1 MMNILSAC
9 AVVQQARN
17 EALLVA
23 TMGAMGAMDKL
34 GAAQPRVSSVPFMGG
49 APGLG
54 LGLALARPDQKVIV
68 VDGDASL
75 LMQLGNLV
83 TVAGNKPKNLY
94 HFVICNGTQFSGMS
108 NLPVPGNGEVD
119 FCAMA
124 RAAGYRDAQRF
135 DEEDKFAA
143 AIASILEGEGP
154 SFIALHVET
163 DPPKFSATTP
173 QQDWVDFHFERMHKE
188 ARALS
193 QWLAEHPVREAA

>member
-9 AVVQQARN
+9 GVIQRARN
-17 EALLVA
+17 NALLVA

-34 GAAQPRVSSVPFMGG
+34 GAEQPRVSSVPLMGG

-83 TVAGNKPKNLY
+83 TVAANKPANLY

-108 NLPVPGNGEVD
+108 NLPAPGDGNVD

-135 DEEDKFAA
+135 DQEDAFAA
-143 AIASILEGEGP
+143 AIDSILAGVGP
-154 SFIALHVET
+154 RFVALHVEP
-163 DPPKFSATTP
+163 DPPKFSAATP
-173 QQDWVDFHFERMHKE
+173 QQDWMDFHFKRMHQE
-188 ARALS
+188 ARAVS
-193 QWLAEHPVREAA
+193 GWLAQHPTEAA

>member
-9 AVVQQARN
+9 GVIHGARN
-17 EALLVA
+17 NALLVT

-34 GAAQPRVSSVPFMGG
+34 GAGQPRVSSVPFMGG
-49 APGLG
+49 APGMG

-83 TVAGNKPKNLY
+83 TVAANKPANLY

-108 NLPVPGNGEVD
+108 NLPVPGDGKVD

-124 RAAGYRDAQRF
+124 RAAGYHDAQRF
-135 DEEDKFAA
+135 DQQDTFAA
-143 AIASILEGEGP
+143 AIDGILAGTGP
-154 SFIALHVET
+154 RFIALHVEP
-163 DPPKFSATTP
+163 DPPRFSDATP
-173 QQDWVDFHFERMHKE
+173 QQDWMDFHFKRMHQE
-188 ARALS
+188 ARAIS
-193 QWLAEHPVREAA
+193 GWLAQHPQEAA

>member
-9 AVVQQARN
+9 RVIEHARN
-17 EALLVA
+17 NALLVA
-23 TMGAMGAMDKL
+23 TMGAMGAMDAL
-34 GAAQPRVSSVPFMGG
+34 GAAQPRVSSVPLMGG

-54 LGLALARPDQKVIV
+54 LGLALARPDHKVIV

-83 TVAGNKPKNLY
+83 TVAANRPANLY

-108 NLPVPGNGEVD
+108 NLPVPNVD

-124 RAAGYRDAQRF
+124 RAAGYRDAHRF
-135 DEEDKFAA
+135 DDEPAFAA
-143 AIASILEGEGP
+143 AITSILDAEGP
-154 SFIALHVET
+154 RFIALHVEP
-163 DPPKFSATTP
+163 DAPRFSAATP
-173 QQDWVDFHFERMHKE
+173 QQDWANLHFDRMRGE

-193 QWLAEHPVREAA
+193 AWLTQHPTEAA

>member
-9 AVVQQARN
+9 GVIQRSRN
-17 EALLVA
+17 NALLVT

-34 GAAQPRVSSVPFMGG
+34 GADQPRVNSVPLMGG

-83 TVAGNKPKNLY
+83 TVAANKPANLY

-108 NLPVPGNGEVD
+108 NLPVPGNGNVD

-124 RAAGYRDAQRF
+124 RAAGYRDATRF
-135 DEEDKFAA
+135 DQQDTFAA
-143 AIASILEGEGP
+143 AIHSILEGEGP
-154 SFIALHVET
+154 RFIALHVEP
-163 DPPKFSATTP
+163 DPPKFSAATP
-173 QQDWVDFHFERMHKE
+173 QEDWMDFHFKRMHQE
-188 ARALS
+188 ARAISGWLS
-193 QWLAEHPVREAA
+193 EHPMEAA

>member
-9 AVVQQARN
+9 RVIQDARKD
-17 EALLVA
+17 ALLVA
-23 TMGAMGAMDKL
+23 TMGAMGGMDAV
-34 GAAQPRVSSVPFMGG
+34 GAQQPRVSSVPLMGG

-54 LGLALARPDQKVIV
+54 LGLALARPDCKVVV

-83 TVAGNKPKNLY
+83 TVAANRPANLY

-108 NLPVPGNGEVD
+108 NLPVPGRERTD

-124 RAAGYRDAQRF
+124 RGAGYVDALEF
-135 DEEDKFAA
+135 DDENEFASQIPAILA
-143 AIASILEGEGP
+143 APGP
-154 SFIALHVET
+154 RFIALHVEP
-163 DPPKFSATTP
+163 DAPKFSAAAP
-173 QQDWVDFHFERMHKE
+173 QQDWKDFHFYRMRDE

-193 QWLAEHPVREAA
+193 AWLAAHPKATA

>member
-9 AVVQQARN
+9 GVIQRARN
-17 EALLVA
+17 NALLVA

-34 GAAQPRVSSVPFMGG
+34 GAEQPRVSSVPLMGG

-83 TVAGNKPKNLY
+83 TVASNKPANLY

-108 NLPVPGNGEVD
+108 NLPVPGDGNVD

-124 RAAGYRDAQRF
+124 SAAGYRDAQRF
-135 DEEDKFAA
+135 DQEDAFAA
-143 AIASILEGEGP
+143 AIDSILAGAGP
-154 SFIALHVET
+154 RFAALHVEP
-163 DPPKFSATTP
+163 DPPRFSAATP
-173 QQDWVDFHFERMHKE
+173 QQDWMDFHFKRMHQE
-188 ARALS
+188 ARAIS
-193 QWLAEHPVREAA
+193 GWLAQNRMEAP

>member
-9 AVVQQARN
+9 NVIQRARAN
-17 EALLVA
+17 SLLVA

-34 GAAQPRVSSVPFMGG
+34 GAEQPRVSSVPLMGG

-54 LGLALARPDQKVIV
+54 LGLALARPDQTVIV

-83 TVAGNKPKNLY
+83 TVAANKPANLY

-108 NLPVPGNGEVD
+108 NLPVPGNGNVD

-135 DEEDKFAA
+135 DDEATFAG
-143 AIASILEGEGP
+143 AIGSILAGP
-154 SFIALHVET
+154 GPRFIALHVEP
-163 DPPKFSATTP
+163 DPAKFSEATP
-173 QQDWVDFHFERMHKE
+173 QQDWMDFHFKRMHQE
-188 ARALS
+188 TRAMS
-193 QWLAEHPVREAA
+193 AWLAQHPAEVA

>member
-9 AVVQQARN
+9 GIIQRARN
-17 EALLVA
+17 NALLVT

-34 GAAQPRVSSVPFMGG
+34 GADQPRISSVPLMGG

-83 TVAGNKPKNLY
+83 TVAANKPANLY

-108 NLPVPGNGEVD
+108 NLPVPGGGNVD

-124 RAAGYRDAQRF
+124 RAAGYHDAQSF
-135 DEEDKFAA
+135 DQEDAFAA
-143 AIASILEGEGP
+143 AIQPLLEGAGP
-154 SFIALHVET
+154 RFVALQVEP
-163 DPPKFSATTP
+163 DPPNFSAVTP
-173 QQDWVDFHFERMHKE
+173 QQDWMDFHFKRMHQE
-188 ARALS
+188 ARAIS
-193 QWLAEHPVREAA
+193 GWLTQHPPEAV

>member
-1 MMNILSAC
+1 MMSILAAC
-9 AVVQQARN
+9 GVIQRARN
-17 EALLVA
+17 DAVLVA

-34 GAAQPRVSSVPFMGG
+34 GAGQPRVSSVPLMGG

-83 TVAGNKPKNLY
+83 TVAANRPANLY

-108 NLPVPGNGEVD
+108 NLPVPGKGEVD

-124 RAAGYRDAQRF
+124 RAAGYRDAQHF
-135 DEEDKFAA
+135 ADEDTFAG
-143 AIASILEGEGP
+143 AIESILDGQGP
-154 SFIALHVET
+154 RFIALQVEP
-163 DPPKFSATTP
+163 DPPNFSAATP
-173 QQDWVDFHFERMHKE
+173 QQDWMDFHFKRMHQE

-193 QWLAEHPVREAA
+193 HWLAEHPKEVA